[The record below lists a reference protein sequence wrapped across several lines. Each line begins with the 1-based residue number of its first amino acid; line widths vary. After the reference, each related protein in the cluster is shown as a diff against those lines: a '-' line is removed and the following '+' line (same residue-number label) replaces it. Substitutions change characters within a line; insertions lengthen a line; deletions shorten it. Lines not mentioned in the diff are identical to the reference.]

1 MIERL
6 LKLGEAKFSQLLS
19 TLLVL
24 MSLGY
29 LGAYL
34 KFARPRGFGGDFYAA
49 MFTSGW
55 WDGTGIFY
63 GPIFVFERWLVNWI
77 PALATIQFFAV
88 GSLVLIILSM
98 ILTMKIG
105 MFSKRANLV
114 CLMVWTFNSYLYY
127 SFSVVSN
134 PELIQLFFL
143 ILMWWGLTTKNYT
156 VAWIGLT
163 IAALTKLVPFFL
175 FPILLLFFS
184 WTGLLASVLIVI
196 IALVILSVGQGESVL
211 SLISQTIGMN
221 TSASASNT
229 SSPQPDSEQFLGL
242 SSAVA
247 RALGMQ
253 IGQDFRIVTGISNL
267 IILTLYLL
275 VVAVAIKAKKFN
287 VFTKHNILVAYV
299 FALFMSLLPILHLS
313 QVHRHTYLY
322 LTPVWVALWI
332 VYVQDES
339 SERSSKLLRLTTWLF
354 IAYSFLPLYFLD
366 FFNVDN
372 LRGLHFGS
380 GFTSSIIMLTEP
392 IWLNLVLLL
401 SIACYGIA
409 KIRHI
414 GSFSQKHS

>member
-1 MIERL
+1 
-6 LKLGEAKFSQLLS
+6 
-19 TLLVL
+19 

-34 KFARPRGFGGDFYAA
+34 KFAKPRGFGGDFYAA

-88 GSLVLIILSM
+88 GSLFLIILSM

-105 MFSKRANLV
+105 KFLKRDNLV

-143 ILMWWGLTTKNYT
+143 ILMWWGLTSKNYT

-184 WTGLLASVLIVI
+184 WTGLLASVLILIV
-196 IALVILSVGQGESVL
+196 ALVTLSVGQGESVL
-211 SLISQTIGMN
+211 SLVSQTIGMN

-242 SSAVA
+242 SSAIA
-247 RALGMQ
+247 RVLGMQ
-253 IGQDFRIVTGISNL
+253 IGQDFRVVTGISNF
-267 IILTLYLL
+267 IILVLYLL
-275 VVAVAIKAKKFN
+275 VITVAIKVKRLN
-287 VFTKHNILVAYV
+287 VFIKHNVLVAYI

-313 QVHRHTYLY
+313 QVHRHTFLY
-322 LTPVWVALWI
+322 LTPVWIALRI

-339 SERSSKLLRLTTWLF
+339 LERSGKLLRLTTWLF
-354 IAYSFLPLYFLD
+354 IAYSFLPIYFLD
-366 FFNVDN
+366 LYNVDN
-372 LRGLHFGS
+372 LQGLHFGS
-380 GFTSSIIMLTEP
+380 GFLPSSIMLTEP
-392 IWLNLVLLL
+392 IWVNLVLII
-401 SIACYGIA
+401 SIVCYGVT
-409 KIRHI
+409 KIRHTSSI
-414 GSFSQKHS
+414 SQKHS

>member
-6 LKLGEAKFSQLLS
+6 LKLCEKKFPQMLS
-19 TLLVL
+19 ALLVI

-34 KFARPRGFGGDFYAA
+34 RFASPRGFGGDFYAA
-49 MFTSGW
+49 MFTSDW

-77 PALATIQFFAV
+77 PALATVQFFAV

-105 MFSKRANLV
+105 KFLKRDNLV

-143 ILMWWGLTTKNYT
+143 ILMWWGLTSKNYT

-184 WTGLLASVLIVI
+184 WTGLFASFLIVMVV
-196 IALVILSVGQGESVL
+196 LVTLSVGQGESIL
-211 SLISQTIGMN
+211 SLVSQTIAMN
-221 TSASASNT
+221 TSVSASNT

-242 SSAVA
+242 SSAFA
-247 RALGMQ
+247 RVLGMQ
-253 IGQDFRIVTGISNL
+253 IGQDFRIVTGISNF
-267 IILTLYLL
+267 IILVLYLL
-275 VVAVAIKAKKFN
+275 VITVAIKVKKSNVLTNHN
-287 VFTKHNILVAYV
+287 VFVAYI

-313 QVHRHTYLY
+313 QAHRHTFLY
-322 LTPVWVALWI
+322 LTPVWIALRV

-339 SERSSKLLRLTTWLF
+339 SERSSKLLRLNTWFF
-354 IAYSFLPLYFLD
+354 IAYSFLPIYFLD
-366 FFNVDN
+366 LFNVDN
-372 LRGLHFGS
+372 LQGLHFGS
-380 GFTSSIIMLTEP
+380 GFAPSIIMLTEP

-401 SIACYGIA
+401 SIVCYGVV
-409 KIRHI
+409 KIRHTS
-414 GSFSQKHS
+414 GLSQKHS